1 MSSLL
6 PERPLWFSPTL
17 AATLGLEQAILY
29 QLLADCHGLLAAEDG
44 WCTLHRERLGQ
55 WLPFWST
62 QQLQDTL
69 TALVDQGLVQL
80 GSARHSQGPSVRYA
94 LNATPQAG
102 SRAAPPAAA
111 PAAHRRS
118 SRPTGAV
125 GPSAL
130 GADWRPDEETLKY
143 LANFHGVPADFIE
156 VLLPEFITYWRD
168 NGATKASWN
177 STFLQHAVRKWK
189 EYKYQRV
196 EEQRTVQI
204 DNDWQP
210 APEVFEILERD
221 GINRNFIEDAIPEF
235 ILLWRERGSFQRNWS
250 SLFVQHIRKQWAR
263 YRQALTNEQELGCLP
278 ASWQPSAAVFDILAM
293 ASIDPAFARRLI
305 PEFVLF
311 WHDSGEAH
319 RSWNSKFLQHVKY
332 QWATQHQLTGHHH
345 AGQRYADQPGA
356 QGAQTIFDRLTDR
369 SWAAGLV
376 EDL

>member
-6 PERPLWFSPTL
+6 PERQLSFSATL
-17 AATLGLEQAILY
+17 AATIGLEQAILY
-29 QLLADCHGLLAAEDG
+29 QLLADCHGLQAGSDG
-44 WCTLHRERLGQ
+44 WCSLRRERLQQ

-62 QQLQDTL
+62 QQFNDTL
-69 TALVDQGLVQL
+69 HALVDQGLVQL
-80 GSARHSQGPSVRYA
+80 GSARHTQSPTLRFA
-94 LNATPQAG
+94 LNAEPQQPSTA
-102 SRAAPPAAA
+102 AAPP
-111 PAAHRRS
+111 PRRRS
-118 SRPTGAV
+118 ATPPTAV

-130 GADWRPDEETLKY
+130 GADWRPDDETLKY
-143 LANFHGVPADFIE
+143 LANFHGVPADYIE

-168 NGATKASWN
+168 NGAAKVSWN
-177 STFLQHAVRKWK
+177 STFLQHAVRKWQ

-204 DNDWQP
+204 DNDWTP
-210 APEVFEILERD
+210 APEVFDILERD

-263 YRQALTNEQELGCLP
+263 YSQALTNEQELSPMP
-278 ASWQPSAAVFDILAM
+278 ANWQPSNAVFDILAM
-293 ASIDPAFARRLI
+293 ASIDPGFARGLI
-305 PEFVLF
+305 PEFTLF

-345 AGQRYADQPGA
+345 AGQRHADRPTPAGSFQ
-356 QGAQTIFDRLTDR
+356 RLTDR
-369 SWAAGLV
+369 SWASGIV
-376 EDL
+376 GDL